1 MGGQATSP
9 RIEKLLWFGGI
20 SLAVFYIALI
30 LDGTLFQTIGGDG
43 PSYLILAKS
52 IAEGYGYADINIPGA
67 PTHTQY
73 PPFFPLLLAPI
84 YLAFG
89 YNFLVIKLLVVA
101 FAIASLFAIRSY
113 FSDQDGKLYGT
124 LIAVLTGTNFFFLSG
139 TNSLQ
144 TEIPFMFFSFLV
156 LLYARRRV
164 TDAKA
169 SRLFLALPLLLALA
183 YMTRMIGVTLVAAAF
198 VTVFLALR
206 QREGLP
212 VGFRKAVFFLVAACV
227 PFALWTL
234 RNSIYAQD
242 VATYQSIFAQA
253 DYYSL
258 ESGSAGLG
266 SLFARFLLNS
276 GYYLES
282 VYEVLL
288 TFTLA
293 GPGLVWAAVIA
304 LFSLVIA
311 GFIKELFYR
320 REMKDFYFLF
330 YMGLLTLWPVYGK
343 ADAHRYLVPLIP
355 FLYHYLFTGLM
366 SVWALARPSRGA
378 VARGSVAVL
387 LASAAVLAAMNLT
400 GISYRSAD
408 SYGWNFEGLSRIFDG
423 RAFRNV
429 RSIGL
434 DDLGVEGLKKGL
446 PCIHNYLMAADS
458 VKGSLKDGDVVMARK
473 MEIVY
478 LLIDKPVVRFPFTS
492 NSELMEKFIKEKGVS
507 HILLDACYAETE
519 SYARKFVMSRP
530 ERFSVLVSDGQGT
543 VALKLKILRH
553 K

>member
-1 MGGQATSP
+1 MISP

-20 SLAVFYIALI
+20 SLALFYIALI
-30 LDGTLFQTIGGDG
+30 LDGMLFQTIGGDG

-73 PPFFPLLLAPI
+73 PPLFPLLIAPI

-89 YNFLVIKLLVVA
+89 YNFLAVKLLVVA
-101 FAIASLFAIRSY
+101 FGIASLFVVRSY
-113 FSDQDGKLYGT
+113 FSGQDGRLYGT
-124 LIAVLTGTNFFFLSG
+124 LIAVLTGTNFFFLIG

-156 LLYARRRV
+156 LLYARGRV
-164 TDAKA
+164 TDGGAYQ
-169 SRLFLALPLLLALA
+169 LFLALPLLLALA
-183 YMTRMIGVTLVAAAF
+183 YMTRMIGVTLVAASFAS
-198 VTVFLALR
+198 VLLALR
-206 QREGLP
+206 QKEGLSA
-212 VGFRKAVFFLVAACV
+212 GLKKAALFLGAASL
-227 PFALWTL
+227 PFALWTH

-258 ESGSAGLG
+258 DSGSAGLS

-293 GPGLVWAAVIA
+293 GSNLAWAAVIA
-304 LFSLVIA
+304 VSGLVMA
-311 GFIKELFYR
+311 GFIRELFYR

-343 ADAHRYLVPLIP
+343 ADAHRYLVPMIP
-355 FLYHYLFTGLM
+355 FLYHYLLTG
-366 SVWALARPSRGA
+366 VKLAWDVAAPSRTRS
-378 VARGSVAVL
+378 ARWSAAPL
-387 LASAAVLAAMNLT
+387 LASAAILAVMNMT

-408 SYGWNFEGLSRIFDG
+408 SYGWNFEGLSRIIDG
-423 RAFRNV
+423 RGLRNV

-434 DDLGVEGLKKGL
+434 DDLGVEGLKKDL

-458 VKGSLKDGDVVMARK
+458 IKGSLKDGDVVMARK
-473 MEIVY
+473 MEVVY

-492 NSELMEKFIKEKGVS
+492 NPELMEKFIREKRVS
-507 HILLDACYAETE
+507 HVLLDACYAETE

-530 ERFSVLVSDGQGT
+530 QRFSALVSDGQGT
-543 VALKLKILRH
+543 VALKLQ
-553 K
+553 